1 LIPKTEIYYASRK
14 TSSAHV
20 YITKANDEKFGKVRI
35 NNIPLEMIEPEAA
48 REVMMAPLE
57 IIGEAREKVDI
68 SIRVRGGGFMG
79 QAYASATAMSRAL
92 VGWTKSKKEPKDHP
106 FNKSTRQQLRE
117 KITDFDKYL
126 ISGDARRKEPKKFG
140 GPGARRRKQ
149 KSYR

>member
-1 LIPKTEIYYASRK
+1 MIPKTEIYYASRK

>member
-1 LIPKTEIYYASRK
+1 MIPKTEIYYASRK
-14 TSSAHV
+14 TASAHV
-20 YITKANDEKFGKVRI
+20 YITKNGRGKVRV
-35 NNIPLEMIEPEAA
+35 NNIPLEMIEPESA

-57 IIGEAREKVDI
+57 IIGEENRDKVDI

-106 FNKSTRQQLRE
+106 FPKSTRQQLRE
-117 KITDFDKYL
+117 KIADYDKYL